1 MVTELDEF
9 SMLQYWPRVPG
20 SSGRLH
26 ECRDYV
32 RVLCG
37 LERSGTGD
45 KRDKWEENWAVGKS
59 SVSRGSNIPVLLQG
73 RADNG
78 KRGTEGLGLVGK
90 YRGGGGLTSERTAPV
105 RLKKKVWGRRH
116 RSSRTKA

>member
-45 KRDKWEENWAVGKS
+45 MRDKWEGNWAVGKS
-59 SVSRGSNIPVLLQG
+59 ASQELVIFCPLQAG
-73 RADNG
+73 CGADNG
-78 KRGTEGLGLVGK
+78 KRGREGLGLVQN
-90 YRGGGGLTSERTAPV
+90 RGAQSLSAPH
-105 RLKKKVWGRRH
+105 RR
-116 RSSRTKA
+116 A